1 MLGTDDNSGNMEQKN
16 LGEMVFAAEKINR
29 KRIKN
34 GKVEYLV
41 KWKGWSPK
49 YSTWEPE
56 ENILDQRLIQIF
68 KEKPVSVKRGP
79 KPKSEKPK
87 KDSEGSDDDESS
99 DDNEDEENTEKP
111 LERRSRRKRKKKKK
125 DKTPAFLIQT
135 ASGRKPKA
143 TLRYVAD
150 NSEPPNKKTKETDAC
165 IKVPTKEKK
174 IPLKQD
180 HDNFTNTI
188 KSVTK
193 KPAFKVDKKDLKK
206 VPELNLS
213 DENLTPPVLEPIY
226 PDIKEEMKSEEDSN
240 MGSSENEDSSEYEY
254 EETYTLTEWFP
265 PDYWRSK
272 LKSAKQMSIS
282 APSNRENINDDDH
295 DDDDEDEYYYHLLK
309 SKMTA
314 AQDVVVTDIT
324 VNDSTITFREG
335 PSETFF
341 AKDLSQCK
349 DNNEQEPQ

>member
-1 MLGTDDNSGNMEQKN
+1 M
-16 LGEMVFAAEKINR
+16 GEMVFAAEKINK

-56 ENILDQRLIQIF
+56 ENILDPRLIKIF
-68 KEKPVSVKRGP
+68 KEKPVSFVKRGP
-79 KPKSEKPK
+79 KPKSEKQK
-87 KDSEGSDDDESS
+87 KDSEGSEESSDDD
-99 DDNEDEENTEKP
+99 DDNEDEENSEKP
-111 LERRSRRKRKKKKK
+111 SERRSRRKRKKKKK

-150 NSEPPNKKTKETDAC
+150 NSEPPNKKAKENDGC
-165 IKVPTKEKK
+165 IKIPTKEKK

-180 HDNFTNTI
+180 HENVTNSI

-193 KPAFKVDKKDLKK
+193 KSAFKLDKKDLKK
-206 VPELNLS
+206 VPELNIS

-226 PDIKEEMKSEEDSN
+226 PDIKEETKCEDDSN

-282 APSNRENINDDDH
+282 APSNRENTNVE
-295 DDDDEDEYYYHLLK
+295 DDDDDDDDEYYYHLLK

-341 AKDLSQCK
+341 AKQSINCEDSNQ
-349 DNNEQEPQ
+349 QEPQ